1 MIILIN
7 IGRIA
12 YAAGSSLDRVLSVVR
27 RRKAAQ
33 GGARR
38 GDAAGQLRSLARSR
52 H

>member
-27 RRKAAQ
+27 RRKAAL
-33 GGARR
+33 GAETRP
-38 GDAAGQLRSLARSR
+38 AN
-52 H
+52 